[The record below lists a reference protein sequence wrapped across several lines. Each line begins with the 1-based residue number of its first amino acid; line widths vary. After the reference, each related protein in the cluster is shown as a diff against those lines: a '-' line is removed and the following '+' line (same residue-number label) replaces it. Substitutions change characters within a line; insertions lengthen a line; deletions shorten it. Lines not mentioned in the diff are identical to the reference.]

1 MHPELAAALG
11 RLDAVTRDLHAA
23 AMSMPTSL
31 HCQKPS
37 PERWCLNE
45 VLEHLAL
52 VERLFVE
59 AIARNIAAAKA
70 AGLAPEVDDPAMLS
84 DQLKTVVEDRTTPRT
99 APERVVP
106 TGQVGAAEAF
116 DTILATR
123 AQLRDAI
130 ASADGLTSSHVVCVE
145 ADQRRRDREGQYQI
159 DCVAVSKD
167 EYPERRRGDKC
178 GPMGKRS
185 AEGKTSEY
193 P

>member
-130 ASADGLTSSHVVCVE
+130 ASADGLALSHVTHDHRFFGTLNVYQWVE
-145 ADQRRRDREGQYQI
+145 LMAGH
-159 DCVAVSKD
+159 
-167 EYPERRRGDKC
+167 ERRHLAQMREIAAQVEQ
-178 GPMGKRS
+178 S
-185 AEGKTSEY
+185 
-193 P
+193 